1 MVRPRKISDFKP
13 TFTNLAQTSHYQ
25 LIFGG
30 LPLGVRQHLNI
41 RGVDYRFMTE
51 TTGLLCSNAV
61 IPGSTLADTKV
72 IGNFQGVIENMTH
85 ARIYPDITLEFYVD
99 NEYKVLKFF
108 EHYIEFVAG
117 GSRED
122 QSKEDYFH
130 QMEYPAD
137 YKMYATK
144 LLKFDRDYNNEI
156 QYNLFGMYP
165 YQIGNIPVRYEAS
178 QVLKMSVNFH
188 IDRYSSG
195 KFSSYDKY
203 RARHNNRQEIL
214 PDPKKRKAQSNQ
226 RNTEDSIAAKKVTS
240 NETGDQNER
249 ILDYAGQLNV
259 PYVYPYP

>member
-1 MVRPRKISDFKP
+1 MVKPRRISDFKP
-13 TFTNLAQTSHYQ
+13 TLTNLAQTSHYQ

-51 TTGLLCSNAV
+51 TTGLLCSSAV

-72 IGNFQGVIENMTH
+72 IGNFQGVIENMSH

-99 NEYKVLKFF
+99 IEYKVLKFF

-122 QSKEDYFH
+122 QSRDDYYH

-137 YKMYATK
+137 YKMYKTK

-156 QYNLFGMYP
+156 QYNFFGMYP
-165 YQIGNIPVRYEAS
+165 YQITNIPVRYETS

-188 IDRYSSG
+188 IDRFSSG
-195 KFSSYDKY
+195 RFSSYDKY
-203 RARHNNRQEIL
+203 RARHNNRIDIL
-214 PDPKKRKAQSNQ
+214 ADPEKRKNQSNVKQ
-226 RNTEDSIAAKKVTS
+226 TEDIFAAEKIS
-240 NETGDQNER
+240 SEEQGL
-249 ILDYAGQLNV
+249 LDYGQALNI
-259 PYVYPYP
+259 PFTYPYP

>member
-1 MVRPRKISDFKP
+1 MVKPRRIADFKP

-51 TTGLLCSNAV
+51 TTGLLCSSAV

-99 NEYKVLKFF
+99 KEYKIMKFF

-137 YKMYATK
+137 YKMYQTK
-144 LLKFDRDYNNEI
+144 LIKFDRDYKNEI
-156 QYNLFGMYP
+156 QYNFFGMYP
-165 YQIGNIPVRYEAS
+165 YQISNTPIRYETS
-178 QVLKMSVNFH
+178 QVLKMNVNFH

-195 KFSSYDKY
+195 KYSSYDKY
-203 RARHNNRQEIL
+203 RGRYNNRLETQ
-214 PDPKKRKAQSNQ
+214 PDPEKREAQSLVQ
-226 RNTEDSIAAKKVTS
+226 NTEDIPAAELLNNDTLS
-240 NETGDQNER
+240 AIN
-249 ILDYAGQLNV
+249 YYGQDSADRFT
-259 PYVYPYP
+259 YPYP

>member
-1 MVRPRKISDFKP
+1 MVKPRKISDFKP

-51 TTGLLCSNAV
+51 TTGLLCSSAV

-72 IGNFQGVIENMTH
+72 IGNFQGVIENMSH

-99 NEYKVLKFF
+99 IEYKVLKFF

-122 QSKEDYFH
+122 QSRDDYYH

-137 YKMYATK
+137 YKMYKTK

-156 QYNLFGMYP
+156 QYNFFGMYP
-165 YQIGNIPVRYEAS
+165 YQITNIPVRYEAS

-195 KFSSYDKY
+195 RYSSYDKY
-203 RARHNNRQEIL
+203 RARHNNRNEIL
-214 PDPKKRKAQSNQ
+214 PDPEKRKNQSNVKQ
-226 RNTEDSIAAKKVTS
+226 SEDVFGAEKLAIS
-240 NETGDQNER
+240 NNGQEL
-249 ILDYAGQLNV
+249 LDYGQGLNI
-259 PYVYPYP
+259 PFTYPYP